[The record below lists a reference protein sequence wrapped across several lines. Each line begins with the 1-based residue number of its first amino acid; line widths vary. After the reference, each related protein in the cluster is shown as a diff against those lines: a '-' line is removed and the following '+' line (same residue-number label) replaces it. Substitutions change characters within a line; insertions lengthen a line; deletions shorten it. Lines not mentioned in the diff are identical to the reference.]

1 MAVEAEPPVV
11 TSDSDVVALPDPAQ
25 AAKDEQEKAESER
38 VTSIVESLGLK
49 VLYSMPVSELKAQL
63 HVTTDREH
71 QIDRSW

>member
-25 AAKDEQEKAESER
+25 AAKDEEKAETER

-49 VLYSMPVSELKAQL
+49 VLYAMPVSELEAQL
-63 HVTTDREH
+63 HVTTGREH